1 MAGTHMN
8 RQGPT
13 APVTP
18 PATPARPSPRLKE
31 RGLAEAPSGIY
42 LSGLYVYPIKSCGG
56 IVAEE
61 LDVDQR
67 GLRHDRRWMLVDEA
81 NQFISQREL
90 PRMALIGVRIDPD
103 GLVVSAPGMP
113 SLQVPFLPPDGK
125 PLRAQVWEDVV
136 ETRPVDRDADRWFER
151 FLGVR
156 CRLVY
161 LPEESVRPVDQD
173 YGKPGDRVGLADGFP
188 FLRISEGSLAE
199 LNARLERPLPMNR
212 FRPNL
217 VVGGCDPF
225 AEDGWRTVRIGS
237 ITLRVVKPCARCAI
251 TTVNQRTG
259 VRGKEPLRTLATFR
273 RSGTKVLFGQNLV
286 HDETG
291 TLRTGDLVEVLRKR

>member
-1 MAGTHMN
+1 MT
-8 RQGPT
+8 
-13 APVTP
+13 
-18 PATPARPSPRLKE
+18 
-31 RGLAEAPSGIY
+31 EASSRIR

-56 IVAEE
+56 GGVEE
-61 LDVDQR
+61 WEVDER

-103 GLVVSAPGMP
+103 GLLVSAPGMP
-113 SLQVPFLPPDGK
+113 SLQVPFLPPDGHL
-125 PLRAQVWEDVV
+125 LRAQVWDDVV
-136 ETRPVDRDADRWFER
+136 ETLPVGGGADRWFER

-161 LPEESVRPVDQD
+161 LPEESVRPVDPD
-173 YGKPGDRVGLADGFP
+173 YGRAGDQVGLADGFP
-188 FLRISEGSLAE
+188 FLLISEGSLAE
-199 LNARLERPLPMNR
+199 LNTRLERPLPMDR

-217 VVGGCDPF
+217 VVGGCEPF
-225 AEDGWRTVRIGS
+225 AEDGWGVVRIGS
-237 ITLRVVKPCARCAI
+237 ITLRVVKSCARCAI
-251 TTVNQRTG
+251 TTVDQSTAA
-259 VRGKEPLRTLATFR
+259 RGKEPLRTLATFR

-291 TLRTGDLVEVLRKR
+291 TLRTGDPVEVLRKR